1 MKAAPNNPNTRHSV
15 TQRRPWGL
23 SFAYVPVA
31 TTGATVAQ
39 DVEQMRALLAQLPT
53 PVLAFCRTG
62 NRSSKLYELAT
73 RGARSA
79 ASYDVVVI
87 GGGSAGISVCAS
99 LLKRDAAL
107 RIAVVEP
114 SAEHYYQPAWT
125 LVGGGA
131 YDVKNT
137 VRPTADVMPKG
148 ATWIKASLSAFAP
161 ERHVVLLSDGN
172 ELAYQQL
179 IVQSGLNRLG
189 KN

>member
-1 MKAAPNNPNTRHSV
+1 MEQNIKRIDACFSVAGQIGQSDLQTLAGQGFRSVICNRPDHEGGPEQPEHTALRDAA
-15 TQRRPWGL
+15 QALGL

-31 TTGATVAQ
+31 TTGATAQ

-99 LLKRDAAL
+99 LLKRDA
-107 RIAVVEP
+107 
-114 SAEHYYQPAWT
+114 SA
-125 LVGGGA
+125 G
-131 YDVKNT
+131 
-137 VRPTADVMPKG
+137 M
-148 ATWIKASLSAFAP
+148 
-161 ERHVVLLSDGN
+161 
-172 ELAYQQL
+172 
-179 IVQSGLNRLG
+179 
-189 KN
+189 